1 MKKSEFR
8 QLIHEEIR
16 KVLNEATPKKYSF
29 EELQDF
35 VQYYITRNFDSTK
48 ARMAMR
54 TLYDIGFLNSPK
66 ANQFTYLDHDRID
79 SSSYKTTD
87 GKNLKQLRS
96 WLVKTKRE
104 RQRQADLKSSANK
117 VATPTSQKP
126 TKIPVSGKKYT
137 DDALL
142 KGGFIVKDHV
152 EDWLNMFGSDSYSP
166 YGDDFVPND
175 AVIDANDWLKVNKY
189 PFRMKNAF
197 SDDDGA
203 TITWTIK

>member
-1 MKKSEFR
+1 MKKSEFKT
-8 QLIHEEIR
+8 LIREEIR
-16 KVLNEATPKKYSF
+16 KVLKEATPKKYSF

-35 VQYYITRNFDSTK
+35 ATYYLVRNFDSTK

-54 TLYDIGFLNSPK
+54 TLYDVGFLDSSK
-66 ANQFTYLDHDRID
+66 ANQMTYLDHDRID

-96 WLVKTKRE
+96 WLLKMQRA
-104 RQRQADLKSSANK
+104 RQQQADRRFSAK

-166 YGDDFVPND
+166 SGDDFVPND
-175 AVIDANDWLKVNKY
+175 AVIDANDWLKINKY